1 MTRSETA
8 GQIFMEGFKCS
19 QAVLEAFA
27 EDCGLDVET
36 ARKIATPLAGGSSLG
51 GECGA
56 VSGAF
61 LVLGMKYGTTDPT
74 DQEGFQ
80 LAMAKVREFAEKFKA
95 DHRAMNCRELI
106 GVDVFSEE
114 GLKEFKEK
122 NIHDTQCLGYVKD
135 AARILEEM
143 TAA

>member
-1 MTRSETA
+1 MTKSESA
-8 GQIFMEGFKCS
+8 GQIFMDGFKCS

-27 EDCGLDVET
+27 KDCGLDVET
-36 ARKIATPLAGGSSLG
+36 ARKIAMPLAGGSSLG

-61 LVLGMKYGTTDPT
+61 LVLGMKYGTADAT

-80 LAMAKVREFAEKFKA
+80 RAMAKVREFAEKFRS
-95 DHRAMNCRELI
+95 DHKSVNCRELI
-106 GVDVFSEE
+106 GLDVFSEE

-122 NIHDTQCLGYVKD
+122 NLHDTLCLGYVKD

-143 TAA
+143 ME